1 MSKFPVFF
9 LLGLLYTP
17 KVWKICLN
25 VFLKYSPQKSDDFR
39 FLQIEKISFQSKD
52 MGIWKLQEI
61 SICFHLFCTYSSN
74 FHHYVYSSY
83 TDHIFFWFIKSLN
96 CPQAPQLCLW
106 DKKYKI
112 IVTKF
117 KKIGSD
123 IPLKLQNK
131 SFWMLIFF
139 IFLIFHVSNN
149 LFWCIYLLLNDHIN
163 IVLKP
168 WGHFIP

>member
-1 MSKFPVFF
+1 M
-9 LLGLLYTP
+9 G
-17 KVWKICLN
+17 VW
-25 VFLKYSPQKSDDFR
+25 R
-39 FLQIEKISFQSKD
+39 
-52 MGIWKLQEI
+52 LQEI

-96 CPQAPQLCLW
+96 CPQAPKLCLW

-131 SFWMLIFF
+131 SFWMLIFVL
-139 IFLIFHVSNN
+139 FLIFPVSDN
-149 LFWCIYLLLNDHIN
+149 LIWCIYLLWNDHIN
-163 IVLKP
+163 IVLTITCVMASLKEYNGLMKRNIRNRH
-168 WGHFIP
+168 WNTEIFKKS